1 MASLKYQ
8 DHWLHQE
15 LEDEYEQEDFT
26 QHPVLCYTILLLII
40 VKNETHILE
49 I

>member
-1 MASLKYQ
+1 MASLKHQ

-15 LEDEYEQEDFT
+15 LEDEYEQEDLT
-26 QHPVLCYTILLLII
+26 LHPVLCYAILQLII
-40 VKNETHILE
+40 VKNKTHILA